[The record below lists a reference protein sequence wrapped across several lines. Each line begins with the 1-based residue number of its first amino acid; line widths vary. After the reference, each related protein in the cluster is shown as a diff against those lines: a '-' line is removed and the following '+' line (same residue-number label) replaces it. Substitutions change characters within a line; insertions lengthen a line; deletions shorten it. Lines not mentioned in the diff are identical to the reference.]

1 MKDIIETYES
11 GFDIKHVNIDDPLAL
26 DQIIDTF
33 DQGSTVILGKD
44 QFAQQKQPLSS
55 SDSSQQPSSQ
65 ESQSQTKNES
75 SSDEDDDDDEIDD
88 FKLTDEE
95 EAKLTEE
102 ERQLLQDY
110 TEFEKSQREQV
121 AKEEHEILQFLGK
134 AIRKGWGKEQLTNLM
149 QRAVAEVAQK
159 EEEKAQKEQ
168 LGLEPENPEQEQD
181 EIEKLVAEQNV
192 INPYTLQDFIA
203 AKKQQLTQDSNLQ
216 TPTPAPTQRRVQRTP
231 APTPTSNSDSSE
243 QKEEQK
249 QQQEQKGQVMF
260 QGEFYD
266 IKELDDEEQDF
277 NEMETEKQFDNN
289 QEQQFSQKSDQK
301 DSGDGDSQGYQI
313 GQTMT
318 IPLR

>member
-168 LGLEPENPEQEQD
+168 LGLEPESPEQEQD
-181 EIEKLVAEQNV
+181 EIEKLVARSKESYQVSSENA
-192 INPYTLQDFIA
+192 LLSD
-203 AKKQQLTQDSNLQ
+203 
-216 TPTPAPTQRRVQRTP
+216 
-231 APTPTSNSDSSE
+231 PTSPVAMLSSLLA
-243 QKEEQK
+243 KV
-249 QQQEQKGQVMF
+249 QQ
-260 QGEFYD
+260 
-266 IKELDDEEQDF
+266 
-277 NEMETEKQFDNN
+277 T
-289 QEQQFSQKSDQK
+289 
-301 DSGDGDSQGYQI
+301 
-313 GQTMT
+313 T
-318 IPLR
+318 